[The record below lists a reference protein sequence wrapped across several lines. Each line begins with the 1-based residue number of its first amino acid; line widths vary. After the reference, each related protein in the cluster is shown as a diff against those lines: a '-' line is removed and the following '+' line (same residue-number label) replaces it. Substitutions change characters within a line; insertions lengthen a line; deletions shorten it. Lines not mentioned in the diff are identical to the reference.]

1 MLQAPFRYHVILIL
15 TGLAGLVPRAIRTA
29 LRFAFKPFLILVLVL
44 LNLKPAVWLAGF
56 HRDRKR
62 SQSIET
68 HRALGLGEHQ
78 DIA

>member
-29 LRFAFKPFLILVLVL
+29 LRFDFKPFLILVLVL
-44 LNLKPAVWLAGF
+44 LKPAVWLAGF
-56 HRDRKR
+56 HRDRKL

-68 HRALGLGEHQ
+68 HRALGLRAHQ